1 MWLNGIENARKI
13 TLVDRYG
20 VKRTTSLR
28 PDNKYG
34 AMRMGKGWREFCKA
48 NGVKAGESFTLEL
61 IKEEEINTSTHLLK
75 FCTEV

>member
-34 AMRMGKGWREFCKA
+34 AMRMGKGWRELCKA
-48 NGVKAGESFTLEL
+48 NGGKAGESFTLEL